1 MGYNIGYYI
10 LLVLKIFY
18 FMLQKYNTVFW
29 NILVLERN
37 YINYNIEKP
46 INLQREQILLK
57 IRNLPN
63 YFYMNGF
70 VNWLKLMI

>member
-1 MGYNIGYYI
+1 
-10 LLVLKIFY
+10 
-18 FMLQKYNTVFW
+18 MLQKYNTVFW